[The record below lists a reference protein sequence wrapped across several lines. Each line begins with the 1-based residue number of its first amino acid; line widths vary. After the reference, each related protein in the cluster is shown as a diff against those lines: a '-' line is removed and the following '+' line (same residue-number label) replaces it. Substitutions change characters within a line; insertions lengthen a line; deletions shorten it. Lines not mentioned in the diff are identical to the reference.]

1 VRAPL
6 GAGLSLAAALL
17 AAGAAWGEGA
27 EGIRDGGLEIRT
39 DAGVCKV
46 HASAMPSVGYGCHVH
61 WEEPGPDG
69 IPVDAMAPLRCGQSI
84 RVCGEELSC
93 TCPRR

>member
-1 VRAPL
+1 MRAPL
-6 GAGLSLAAALL
+6 GALCLAAALL
-17 AAGAAWGEGA
+17 AAGAAQG
-27 EGIRDGGLEIRT
+27 DGTGDGDLEIRT

-46 HASAMPSVGYGCHVH
+46 RANAMPSVGYGCHVH

-69 IPVDAMAPLRCGQSI
+69 SLVYAMAPLRCGQSI
-84 RVCGEELSC
+84 RVCGEEISC